1 MTDNNLLKI
10 PGEKISNHDPYIT
23 IHRINR
29 DVVPNT
35 HLTKWDSEDLIAP
48 IAQAAIT
55 KEATTGHKLI
65 KIDIVAFVG
74 KVYDLKKEDF
84 SYYYN
89 ISLNYNS
96 KYQLT
101 VYMAFARTVEASK
114 DYYYYP
120 CNIQFKKDS
129 ILDALK
135 DPIPLDQ
142 FDTVQIILVN
152 QDPATSRGTVT
163 TVQSTT
169 GNNND

>member
-1 MTDNNLLKI
+1 MAEERLLKI
-10 PGEKISNHDPYIT
+10 PGQKISDHDPYIS
-23 IHRINR
+23 INRINR

-35 HLTKWDSEDLIAP
+35 HLTKWDSKDLIAP

-55 KEATTGHKLI
+55 KESTTGHKFI

-84 SYYYN
+84 NYYYS

-101 VYMAFARTVEASK
+101 IYMTFAKPVEASK

-142 FDTVQIILVN
+142 FETVEIILVN

-163 TVQSTT
+163 TVQPTT
-169 GNNND
+169 GNHNY